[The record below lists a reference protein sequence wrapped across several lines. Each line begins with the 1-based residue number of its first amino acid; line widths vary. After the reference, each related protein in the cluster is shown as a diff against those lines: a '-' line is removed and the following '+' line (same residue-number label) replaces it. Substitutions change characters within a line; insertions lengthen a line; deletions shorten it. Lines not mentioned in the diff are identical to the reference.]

1 MIDDRDTVSARS
13 FGYRCICSS
22 SHIIDMEASYEESGE
37 RSRICTH
44 TDEGTDFDVS
54 CISSTGQ
61 ESVLC
66 QIPVERGR
74 PQVWASNLSIA
85 NVNRRRFIA
94 DSTGAVGGNRDC
106 PVRGLSGLE
115 QHGQECFWPTW
126 PHCVANKR
134 AGGR

>member
-1 MIDDRDTVSARS
+1 MKKD
-13 FGYRCICSS
+13 
-22 SHIIDMEASYEESGE
+22 SGE
-37 RSRICTH
+37 RLMICTH

-66 QIPVERGR
+66 QIQIERGR

-85 NVNRRRFIA
+85 NVTRRRFIA
-94 DSTGAVGGNRDC
+94 DSQLLLGATGIVPFAVFPAWSR
-106 PVRGLSGLE
+106 
-115 QHGQECFWPTW
+115 HGQEWFWPTW